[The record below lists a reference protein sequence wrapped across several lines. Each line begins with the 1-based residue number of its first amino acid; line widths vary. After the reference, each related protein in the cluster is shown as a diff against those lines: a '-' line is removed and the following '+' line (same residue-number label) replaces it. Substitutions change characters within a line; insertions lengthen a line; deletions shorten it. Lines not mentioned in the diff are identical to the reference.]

1 MSSHPPDA
9 TRTLDDQELDE
20 LEDYLNRESL
30 PEDTMSLATLH
41 GFLTAIVVSPSQT
54 SPEHW
59 LGRIW
64 GDLEPEAALFSSE
77 AEANRIMQLLFRLM
91 NSIAL
96 QLAEQPEEFAPIHA
110 AAAEEDGEEIVLPE
124 FWCEGFVRGTLVDRD
139 SWQDLFDSREDA
151 LLVLPI
157 LAHAVDRN
165 EFESEI
171 TGPTEV
177 FWSDEGL
184 DLIAQSTVALHAY
197 WSDARSA

>member
-41 GFLTAIVVSPSQT
+41 GFLTAIVVGPSQT
-54 SPEHW
+54 PPEHW

-64 GDLEPEAALFSSE
+64 GDLEPEVALFSSE
-77 AEANRIMQLLFRLM
+77 AEANRIMHLLFRLM

-110 AAAEEDGEEIVLPE
+110 ATEEDGEEIVLPE

-157 LAHAVDRN
+157 LAHAVERN
-165 EFESEI
+165 EFESEV

-197 WSDARSA
+197 WSPARSA